1 MKSFV
6 LHDDTLNT
14 HGYRMLTSGADL
26 TEFQKNPVMLY
37 MHNDWSAP
45 IGRWENIRKD
55 GNRILADPVFDE
67 NDPAALQIKSKVD
80 NNFIRMASIG
90 SWPPEEIT
98 DDPTLQL
105 PGQKGPTV
113 VKWKP
118 REASIVPIGSNH
130 NALVFYDRE
139 TGDKINLNDK
149 NIMDFFN
156 VKPNKKSKM
165 NKLNQ
170 ILKLADTAEELDQYQ
185 AIQTIL
191 SERDTFKKENERLV
205 KLMDEQKQAGVAAKK
220 AEAITLIDAAVKDGR
235 MDATVKDNFTK
246 LFDANFEAA
255 KAIVE
260 ALPKRSS
267 VSVMLEKAGEQ
278 NNTELADIM
287 KRSWDELDKGGKLAS
302 VKEKFPEVYKQKYDE
317 KFKK

>member
-14 HGYRMLTSGADL
+14 QGFRLLTSGADL

-55 GNRILADPVFDE
+55 NNRILADPVFDE

-90 SWPPEEIT
+90 SWPPEDMT

-113 VKWKP
+113 TKWKP

-130 NALVFYDRE
+130 NALVFYDPE
-139 TGDKINLNDK
+139 TGDQINLNDK

-156 VKPNKKSKM
+156 IKPKHKKM

-170 ILKLADTAEELDQYQ
+170 ILGLADTAEELDQYQ
-185 AIQTIL
+185 AIQSVI
-191 SERDTFKKENERLV
+191 SEKDTFKKENERLV
-205 KLMDEQKQAGVAAKK
+205 KLMDKQKQVGVAAKK
-220 AEAITLIDAAVKDGR
+220 AEAITLIDAAIKEGR

-246 LFDANFEAA
+246 LFDADFEAA
-255 KAIVE
+255 KAIVA

-267 VSVMLEKAGEQ
+267 VSAMIESAQEQ
-278 NNTELADIM
+278 DNTELADIM
-287 KRSWDELDKGGKLAS
+287 KKSWDELDKGGKLAR
-302 VKEKFPEVYKQKYDE
+302 VKEKFPDVFKQKYDE
-317 KFKK
+317 KFNK